1 MWLQQLLGGTPD
13 KKDKK
18 KEGHEVYTA
27 ADSAAILSQQK
38 WLSEKMNF
46 DDDDLDSP
54 HASQDGGSGEAAPAA
69 AKAPTLQQQLA
80 ERDATIAA
88 LVMENL
94 IVLRVLGVE
103 VEMADDGLTRLSSRV
118 STLEASEAETTQ
130 IMGATFQ
137 KDAQQRLE
145 LKQAKAKLKEKEAE
159 LATLQSEL
167 AAARLETHK
176 ANARINEL
184 EDGHMASIIDN
195 ADDDDDMPGRH
206 SKHTLTG
213 VEYGAS
219 ALHCPGSRLS
229 GVAGSGGVNLAGSKG
244 SPSSTNGGTHSPQ
257 SNLEVDLSGINAN
270 GDGSSPPPK
279 PGRVASP
286 TNGVNGVPEARTSE
300 AGGCC
305 VIS

>member
-184 EDGHMASIIDN
+184 EDGHMASIIETPTTTMTCLGD
-195 ADDDDDMPGRH
+195 
-206 SKHTLTG
+206 T
-213 VEYGAS
+213 AS
-219 ALHCPGSRLS
+219 
-229 GVAGSGGVNLAGSKG
+229 
-244 SPSSTNGGTHSPQ
+244 TH
-257 SNLEVDLSGINAN
+257 
-270 GDGSSPPPK
+270 
-279 PGRVASP
+279 
-286 TNGVNGVPEARTSE
+286 
-300 AGGCC
+300 
-305 VIS
+305 